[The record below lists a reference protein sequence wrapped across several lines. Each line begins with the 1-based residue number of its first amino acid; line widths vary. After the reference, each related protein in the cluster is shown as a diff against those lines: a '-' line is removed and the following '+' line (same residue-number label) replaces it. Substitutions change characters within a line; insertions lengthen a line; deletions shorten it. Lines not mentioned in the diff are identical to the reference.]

1 MKQPTDLFGQPIGPA
16 QQSFFGEGEDRLQ
29 APKQKIGPD
38 PERARRKLLAVL
50 ATARAAKRMPWP
62 EGEARMWQTVFPQ
75 MANWLPPDEAE
86 QLRLAFAQ
94 ELERLR
100 SAA

>member
-1 MKQPTDLFGQPIGPA
+1 M
-16 QQSFFGEGEDRLQ
+16 
-29 APKQKIGPD
+29 
-38 PERARRKLLAVL
+38 L

-62 EGEARMWQTVFPQ
+62 EGEARMWRTVFPQ